1 LTTYERIEVL
11 SWGDYLDPQNENN
24 PFTLLKFQGYHE
36 VVPKQSVQQ
45 LNKYEAHQIIG
56 YQQLMLFD
64 TYDLIGSSDE
74 NRSGYVKAKVKQEFK
89 VRICF
94 RVVANSSS
102 RSRLRDFIDGSGESI
117 PYIWNNRCLTKIDE
131 QTRRPPFVFHD
142 NYPAPIHSCTEF
154 TLNGGDEF
162 EFDIDSNFNQRSG
175 SSFNV
180 TSLKVNG
187 KVASSKDYAIDSHLI
202 VSIHEVFRES
212 TQSPVEVLSGSIEHL
227 SIDAMEHNYEL
238 KQRLELVQLAAE
250 YIGDPFH
257 YGGNKPKKDRG
268 PGTDCSGFV
277 LYILNKHFPTLKWSD
292 TTSSKLSKKLPVV
305 TCPTIGDLVFTKN
318 DSGKVVH
325 VDFYYGEIDGNDSVI
340 GSVGT
345 APNTGVNVRQF
356 NPADS
361 DKRFY
366 CSITS
371 ICFGETI
378 PEKRSEEIVIE
389 REEKSIMAI
398 QAHLSS
404 IGLYSGDINGRYCE
418 QTKQGIITLQAIYI
432 QNCGV
437 DPNRYRI
444 GEFNTAL
451 LSDIKRLDLGLQIT
465 EYTNI
470 QALYNAHQELSNAH
484 ISTWNDEKNLKSFSN
499 PFSHFEKSQSCTFD
513 SNQLNIP
520 PGSNLK
526 MKLCNGWSMKLEVW
540 GPADYFQN
548 AIQDYL
554 YHPNIGA
561 CYNNGNVCKAQIEL
575 KGGDEIVF
583 FKHQE
588 TSSPSM
594 QRKYKHTK
602 LPQNSGDYQCG
613 YFHLLLN
620 QSIASKS
627 NVPEPSTA
635 LKIEIKEIKSP
646 INTDWEQ
653 YSLGATHDW
662 GINLSQDSW
671 RTSILESLGLDNAIL
686 KLDSPKDSFETNVQ
700 IKLDANYSISGEAGI
715 KVVNVDNNDLEL
727 ISQTKYGIGIE
738 FGNRVCGW
746 ANYGDKKI
754 RTEKP
759 QQFTQTGG
767 YAGVNLS
774 AGVSLAWV
782 RHYRFKGH
790 PVYGIKKARNEL
802 TSVLPYG
809 ILSSAAPYLPASW
822 LENQDVRALIDSAY
836 SKSTLLAA
844 IDVNG
849 KLYGGLNFDIP
860 GVSGGLSLFNL
871 NFKFSLSGKFGG
883 FITWDYHERKRTRG
897 MILEVNL
904 ASNAGV
910 SVGLY
915 GGHTTASKL
924 KRRRST
930 DNDNETGAND
940 IHSNPFDD
948 FLSFSRTIKSEIVL
962 DEEVNLDYGSTNP
975 QEILDQLVDDTTKH
989 QSSEKVA
996 EMIGSTS
1003 QIDQNSWAER
1013 SSICV
1018 PIKLGGKT
1026 IEVEIS
1032 FKSTVWSTICVL
1044 KEMSIATERSIMD
1057 IMYDLSENHIF
1068 EDIKFQVHILDEQDA
1083 LPKAIPRGGT
1093 IQIKDPKG
1101 RILKNMSNKLNVGR
1115 FGISLNVDSKT
1126 SDYSGAM
1133 YQEVGNS
1140 LVPKEYS
1147 PPSQGFNLNTKE
1159 DRQRQMNIVRE
1170 NYILAISRLLVL

>member
-102 RSRLRDFIDGSGESI
+102 RSRLRNFIDESGESI

-131 QTRRPPFVFHD
+131 EKRRPPFVFHD

-212 TQSPVEVLSGSIEHL
+212 TQTPVEVLSGSIEHL
-227 SIDAMEHNYEL
+227 STDAMEHNYEL
-238 KQRLELVQLAAE
+238 KQRLELVQLAAK

-257 YGGNKPKKDRG
+257 YGGNKPKKDKG

-277 LYILNKHFPTLKWSD
+277 LYVLNKHFPTLKWSD

-325 VDFYYGEIDGNDSVI
+325 VDFYYGQPNGIDSVI
-340 GSVGT
+340 GCVGT
-345 APNTGVNVRQF
+345 APNTGVSVRQF
-356 NPADS
+356 NPANF
-361 DKRFY
+361 DKRLY

-378 PEKRSEEIVIE
+378 PEKTSEEIVNE
-389 REEKSIMAI
+389 REQKSVMAI

-404 IGLYSGDINGRYCE
+404 IGLYSGKINGEYCQ
-418 QTKQGIITLQAIYI
+418 QTRQGIITLQAIYI

-437 DPNRYRI
+437 DSNRYRI

-451 LSDIKRLDLGLQIT
+451 LSDIKRLDLGLQIS

-470 QALYNAHQELSNAH
+470 QELYNAHQELSNAH
-484 ISTWNDEKNLKSFSN
+484 ISTWNDEKNLRSFSN
-499 PFSHFEKSQSCTFD
+499 PFSHFEISGSCSFD
-513 SNQLNIP
+513 DQNQLNIP

-588 TSSPSM
+588 ASHSAM
-594 QRKYKHTK
+594 QRKYKHSK

-627 NVPEPSTA
+627 NVSVPSTN

-662 GINLSQDSW
+662 GINLAQDSW
-671 RTSILESLGLDNAIL
+671 RTSILKSLGLDDAIL
-686 KLDSPKDSFETNVQ
+686 KLNSPKDSFETNVQ
-700 IKLDANYSISGEAGI
+700 IKLDANYSVSGEAGI
-715 KVVNVDNNDLEL
+715 KVVNVDNRDLEL
-727 ISQTKYGIGIE
+727 ISQTKYGIGVE

-746 ANYGDKKI
+746 ANSEDKK
-754 RTEKP
+754 
-759 QQFTQTGG
+759 FG
-767 YAGVNLS
+767 YNYGVNLS

-782 RHYRFKGH
+782 RHYRFKGNQ
-790 PVYGIKKARNEL
+790 YGIKKAQNDL
-802 TSVLPYG
+802 KSVLPYG
-809 ILSSAAPYLPASW
+809 ILSSAAPYLPVSW
-822 LENQDVRALIDSAY
+822 LENEDVRTLIDSAY

-849 KLYGGLNFDIP
+849 RLYGGLNFDIP
-860 GVSGGLSLFNL
+860 GVSGQLSLFNL
-871 NFKFSLSGKFGG
+871 NLNFSLSGKFGG
-883 FITWDYHERKRTRG
+883 FITWDYHDQKRTRG

-904 ASNAGV
+904 AANAGV

-915 GGHTTASKL
+915 GGHTTASKF

-930 DNDNETGAND
+930 DEANETGAND
-940 IHSNPFDD
+940 IRLNHDFDS
-948 FLSFSRTIKSEIVL
+948 FSFSRTIKSEIVF
-962 DEEVNLDYGSTNP
+962 DEIPMVNHGSANP
-975 QEILDQLVDDTTKH
+975 QEILDQLVDDTTKQ
-989 QSSEKVA
+989 QSSSKVA
-996 EMIGSTS
+996 EMMGSAP
-1003 QIDQNSWAER
+1003 QIDQDSWAER
-1013 SSICV
+1013 SSICI

-1026 IEVEIS
+1026 IEVETS

-1044 KEMSIATERSIMD
+1044 TQMSVATELSIMD
-1057 IMYDLSENHIF
+1057 IMYDLSDDHIF
-1068 EDIKFQVHILDEQDA
+1068 EDIKFQVHILDEQDV

-1093 IQIKDPKG
+1093 KQIKEPKG
-1101 RILKNMSNKLNVGR
+1101 KILNTLSKKLKVGK

-1126 SDYSGAM
+1126 SDYSGIM
-1133 YQEVGNS
+1133 YQELDDGS

-1147 PPSQGFNLNTKE
+1147 APSDGFNLNTKE
-1159 DRQRQMNIVRE
+1159 DRQRQMGVVRD
-1170 NYILAISRLLVL
+1170 NYYKAINGLLDL

>member
-1 LTTYERIEVL
+1 LTTYDRIEVL
-11 SWGDYLDPQNENN
+11 SWGDYLDSQNDNN

-36 VVPKQSVQQ
+36 VVPKRTVQKM
-45 LNKYEAHQIIG
+45 NKYEENQIIG

-64 TYDLIGSSDE
+64 TYDLWGTSDE
-74 NRSGYVKAKVKQEFK
+74 NRSGYVKAQVKQGFK

-94 RVVANSSS
+94 RIVENSSN
-102 RSRLRDFIDGSGESI
+102 RSRLRKFIDGSGSHI
-117 PYIWNNRCLTKIDE
+117 PYTWNNRCLTMIDE
-131 QTRRPPFVFHD
+131 EKRRPPSVFHD
-142 NYPAPIHSCTEF
+142 NWPDPVHSCTEF
-154 TLNGGDEF
+154 TLHGGDFF
-162 EFDIDSNFNQRSG
+162 EFDIDSNFHKRLG

-180 TSLKVNG
+180 TSLRVNG
-187 KVASSKDYAIDSHLI
+187 QVASSNNYAIDTHFI

-212 TQSPVEVLSGSIEHL
+212 TQTPVEVLSGSIEHL
-227 SIDAMEHNYEL
+227 STDSMEHNYEL
-238 KQRLELVQLAAE
+238 KQRLELVQLAAT
-250 YIGDPFH
+250 YIGDPFL
-257 YGGNKPKKDRG
+257 YGGNKPQKDGG

-277 LYILNKHFPTLKWSD
+277 LYILNKHFSELKWPD
-292 TTSSKLSKKLPVV
+292 TTSSKLSKKLPEV
-305 TCPTIGDLVFTKN
+305 TFPTIGDLVFTKN
-318 DSGKVVH
+318 DNGKVVH
-325 VDFYYGEIDGNDSVI
+325 VDFYYGELNGNDSVI

-345 APNTGVNVRQF
+345 APNTGVSIRQF
-356 NPADS
+356 NPANFDN
-361 DKRFY
+361 RFY

-371 ICFGETI
+371 IIFGETI
-378 PEKRSEEIVIE
+378 PEKRSEEIVKG
-389 REEKSIMAI
+389 REQKSVMAI

-404 IGLYSGDINGRYCE
+404 IGLYSGDINGIYCP

-437 DPNRYRI
+437 DHTRYRI

-465 EYTNI
+465 EHTDI
-470 QALYNAHQELSNAH
+470 QQLYNAHQELRSAH
-484 ISTWNDEKNLKSFSN
+484 ISTWDDGDNLKSFSN

-540 GPADYFQN
+540 GPANYFQN
-548 AIQDYL
+548 AIRDYI

-588 TSSPSM
+588 TSHHAM
-594 QRKYKHTK
+594 QRKYKHST
-602 LPQNSGDYQCG
+602 LPQNSDDYQCG

-627 NVPEPSTA
+627 NVPVPSTP

-662 GINLSQDSW
+662 GINLAQDTW

-686 KLDSPKDSFETNVQ
+686 KLNSPKDSFETNVQ
-700 IKLDANYSISGEAGI
+700 VQLHANYNFSGEAGI

-727 ISQTKYGIGIE
+727 ISQTKFGIGIE

-746 ANYGDKKI
+746 ANHEDKKI
-754 RTEKP
+754 RTETP
-759 QQFTQTGG
+759 QQFTQTGVYG
-767 YAGVNLS
+767 GVNLS

-782 RHYRFKGH
+782 RHYRFEGH
-790 PVYGIKKARNEL
+790 PEHGIRKARDEL
-802 TSVLPYG
+802 KRVLPYG
-809 ILSSAAPYLPASW
+809 ILSSAAPYLPVSW
-822 LENQDVRALIDSAY
+822 LDNQDVRTLINSAY

-860 GVSGGLSLFNL
+860 GISGGLSLFNL
-871 NFKFSLSGKFGG
+871 NFNLQLSGKFGG
-883 FITWDYHERKRTRG
+883 FITWDYYEGKRTRG

-904 ASNAGV
+904 AANAGV

-924 KRRRST
+924 RRRRST
-930 DNDNETGAND
+930 DDHNETGASD

-948 FLSFSRTIKSEIVL
+948 FLSFSRTIKSEIIF
-962 DEEVNLDYGSTNP
+962 DEINMHYGSTNP
-975 QEILDQLVDDTTKH
+975 QDILDQLVDENTNH
-989 QSSEKVA
+989 QSSAKVA
-996 EMIGSTS
+996 EMMGNTPE
-1003 QIDQNSWAER
+1003 IDQNSFAER
-1013 SSICV
+1013 SSISV

-1032 FKSTVWSTICVL
+1032 FKSTIWSTICVL
-1044 KEMSIATERSIMD
+1044 TQMSVATERSILD
-1057 IMYDLSENHIF
+1057 IMYDLSETHIF
-1068 EDIKFQVHILDEQDA
+1068 EDIKFQVHILDEQDV
-1083 LPKAIPRGGT
+1083 LPKILPRGGT
-1093 IQIKDPKG
+1093 VQIKDPKG
-1101 RILKNMSNKLNVGR
+1101 RILKTMSKVLKVGQ

-1126 SDYSGAM
+1126 SDYSGIM
-1133 YQEVGNS
+1133 YQQLGDGS

-1147 PPSQGFNLNTKE
+1147 PPSQGFNLNIKE
-1159 DRQRQMNIVRE
+1159 DRQRQMDIVRE
-1170 NYILAISRLLVL
+1170 NYIQAISRLLDL